1 MVQTVELLLD
11 KATDAVV
18 REQWATLASL
28 GLPSQARHT
37 GATNRPHVTLAVASW
52 VPAALDPP
60 LAGAVAGLPVPV
72 RLGGLV
78 VFRGRRGSVVLSRLV
93 VPSAGLLAL
102 HAAVADVM
110 ADCPD
115 QPENLQTGRWTPHV
129 TLARG
134 LTSDQ
139 VGPAVAACSAGSL
152 EAAAV
157 AARRYDGERKVD
169 WLLTTLTP

>member
-11 KATDAVV
+11 QAAEAVV
-18 REQWATLASL
+18 RDQWTTLASL

-37 GATNRPHVTLAVASW
+37 GATNRPHVTLAVAAAM
-52 VPAALDPP
+52 PAALDPR
-60 LAGAVAGLPVPV
+60 LAQAVTELPVPV
-72 RLGGLV
+72 LLGGLV

-93 VPSAGLLAL
+93 VPSAALMAL
-102 HAAVADVM
+102 HAAVADVV

-115 QPENLQTGRWTPHV
+115 RPANLRPGAWTPHV

-134 LTSDQ
+134 LTPEQ
-139 VGPAVAACSAGSL
+139 VGPAVAACSASTL
-152 EAAAV
+152 EAVAV
-157 AARRYDGERKVD
+157 TARRYDGDRKGD